1 MTRPETL
8 LTFSDY
14 QEDFKARVQIHNY
27 EVKKLREDLT
37 LLFNYLTDKAY
48 YKATNQW
55 TGTNL
60 LDFWSGRFYYCYIN
74 KTTHDH
80 S

>member
-14 QEDFKARVQIHNY
+14 VEDFKARVQIHNY

-37 LLFNYLTDKAY
+37 LLFNYLTDKTF
-48 YKATNQW
+48 YKVT
-55 TGTNL
+55 
-60 LDFWSGRFYYCYIN
+60 DR
-74 KTTHDH
+74 
-80 S
+80 